1 MLLLAAGL
9 LDLGFALFH
18 AAFWRL
24 FGWPERLAPSGSL
37 NTAITQTLN
46 LMLSF
51 VFAAYGATLVWQSG
65 QAGTPWILPVS
76 GGLFWLLRLALQF
89 VWFDLRP
96 VASRLITA
104 IFALAALLHLTA
116 ALL

>member
-1 MLLLAAGL
+1 MLLAAGL
-9 LDLGFALFH
+9 IDLAFALFH

-37 NTAITQTLN
+37 NSAITQTLN

-51 VFAAYGATLVWQSG
+51 VFVAYGAALVWQAG
-65 QAGTPWILPVS
+65 QPGTPWLLPVA

-89 VWFDLRP
+89 LLFDLRP
-96 VASRLITA
+96 VASWLIAA
-104 IFALAALLHLTA
+104 IFALAAVLHLA
-116 ALL
+116 AGLL